1 LEEEE
6 EDVDIAVGSKV
17 GLRLLG
23 SSLGSTVGSRVM
35 GRAEATGLR
44 DGLEVGEIGALEGT
58 KDGDMVTVTGEP
70 DGVRVMGAA
79 EGSLEGV
86 LVGAAEGTLVGAV
99 VEFKRGT
106 KRERRLSNVMLPRPV
121 TGSNPGP
128 AVKPDARQQ
137 LDPAWQHLLEPEVMS
152 VNLAAL
158 A

>member
-1 LEEEE
+1 
-6 EDVDIAVGSKV
+6 
-17 GLRLLG
+17 
-23 SSLGSTVGSRVM
+23 M

-58 KDGDMVTVTGEP
+58 KDGDMVTGEP
-70 DGVRVMGAA
+70 DGVRVIGAA
-79 EGSLEGV
+79 EGTLEGV

-106 KRERRLSNVMLPRPV
+106 KSERRLSNVMLPRPV

-137 LDPAWQHLLEPEVMS
+137 LDPAWQHLFEPEVMS